1 MPHLLHG
8 TGMQRWFDDGM
19 DDLGIILLI
28 MLAFGL
34 GVIAI
39 YIWWW

>member
-1 MPHLLHG
+1 MH
-8 TGMQRWFDDGM
+8 RWFDDAM
-19 DDLGIILLI
+19 DDLGIILLVL
-28 MLAFGL
+28 LAFGL

>member
-1 MPHLLHG
+1 
-8 TGMQRWFDDGM
+8 M
-19 DDLGIILLI
+19 DDLGIILLVL
-28 MLAFGL
+28 LAFGL